1 MAAVPLP
8 QHQNDSWYLSLL
20 GLAESF
26 RTANPPKIKLCIH
39 CLESIFQFNP
49 PPGIE
54 ARTHLQLGS
63 LLFTHTK
70 NTDLARSH
78 LEKAWL
84 LTQTV
89 PGFDDVRYEAAAILA
104 NLYYKHQNQIQL
116 AKSLLR
122 KAISTSQPAPYWHF
136 RLLFQLAQIHAWEG
150 DNISACELLGH
161 GAESAAMA
169 GAYYTSVGWSS
180 HQTNTRVMFMLSK
193 AMLLLMDK
201 KFHEVHPLLA
211 LCNSMLESWTG
222 HPTHRETLRVYLLVL
237 QVTNFLMVGQVKS
250 VKPYLK
256 QLQQSIQTITA
267 LHTDDEPPPS
277 HPADLFQWLPKEHM
291 CVLVYLVTVMH
302 SMQAGYMDKAQKY
315 TDKALMQIEKL
326 KILDSSPILSTFQ
339 LMLLEHIIMCRLVMG
354 QQSIAVQEI
363 SQACHVCHEQPK
375 LFVTHGAQLHTLLG
389 LYAMSMGCLDSA
401 EGQLNAALRI
411 MSNTMAASRLASS
424 THARP
429 QTESRLSQQP
439 ELWMFTSLNLA
450 IVYLRS
456 GKNQQLLSLLERINP
471 DTYPSSSHAMTAAGY
486 YIRGLQS
493 FFQER
498 YHEAKRYLRETLKMS
513 NAEDLNRLTSC
524 SLVLL
529 GHIFLSLGNSRE
541 SMNMVLPAM
550 QLASKIPDV
559 DIQMWSAHLLK
570 DLYHMMGDPIRA
582 GEGGQMHYNFSQQQ
596 MNERF
601 RSSQQIEHNLIQW
614 LDGPCP
620 MHLAVTDGPSHSGTI
635 L

>member
-78 LEKAWL
+78 LEKA
-84 LTQTV
+84 V

-169 GAYYTSVGWSS
+169 GAYYT
-180 HQTNTRVMFMLSK
+180 R
-193 AMLLLMDK
+193 LLLMDK

-401 EGQLNAALRI
+401 EGQLNAALRVRHRCNR
-411 MSNTMAASRLASS
+411 SECLVVHLA
-424 THARP
+424 RVC
-429 QTESRLSQQP
+429 LDVC
-439 ELWMFTSLNLA
+439 L
-450 IVYLRS
+450 
-456 GKNQQLLSLLERINP
+456 
-471 DTYPSSSHAMTAAGY
+471 
-486 YIRGLQS
+486 
-493 FFQER
+493 
-498 YHEAKRYLRETLKMS
+498 RYLRETLKMS

>member
-363 SQACHVCHEQPK
+363 
-375 LFVTHGAQLHTLLG
+375 
-389 LYAMSMGCLDSA
+389 
-401 EGQLNAALRI
+401 

-429 QTESRLSQQP
+429 QTESREWEEQQ
-439 ELWMFTSLNLA
+439 
-450 IVYLRS
+450 
-456 GKNQQLLSLLERINP
+456 
-471 DTYPSSSHAMTAAGY
+471 
-486 YIRGLQS
+486 
-493 FFQER
+493 
-498 YHEAKRYLRETLKMS
+498 
-513 NAEDLNRLTSC
+513 
-524 SLVLL
+524 
-529 GHIFLSLGNSRE
+529 E

-559 DIQMWSAHLLK
+559 TFRC